1 MEYSEECRV
10 IGPAAFM
17 ACTSMYSI
25 QLSPKIEE
33 IGHDAFAY
41 CGNMSQYDLP
51 DSLRYIGDRAFRG
64 NTSLEEMNI
73 SDSVKYIG
81 EETFSYCSSLTSIGD
96 GAFQGCTGGL
106 EGFDLSDK
114 VTTIGE
120 SAFADCG
127 TIGYVTLPESIT
139 SIGTNAF
146 NGSNI
151 GKLFVGWDEPI
162 QVETNTFSRVD
173 TMYCPSGSVTN
184 YRYVRGWNVAKWYI
198 STENPVGI
206 EGIEAN
212 KEEDDVYYNLEG
224 IRVENPSEGIYI
236 HNGKK
241 VLIRRK

>member
-1 MEYSEECRV
+1 M
-10 IGPAAFM
+10 
-17 ACTSMYSI
+17 
-25 QLSPKIEE
+25 
-33 IGHDAFAY
+33 
-41 CGNMSQYDLP
+41 
-51 DSLRYIGDRAFRG
+51 
-64 NTSLEEMNI
+64 
-73 SDSVKYIG
+73 
-81 EETFSYCSSLTSIGD
+81 
-96 GAFQGCTGGL
+96 
-106 EGFDLSDK
+106 SDK

-184 YRYVRGWNVAKWYI
+184 YRYERGWNVAKWYI

-241 VLIRRK
+241 ILIRRK

>member
-1 MEYSEECRV
+1 MV
-10 IGPAAFM
+10 
-17 ACTSMYSI
+17 
-25 QLSPKIEE
+25 
-33 IGHDAFAY
+33 AY
-41 CGNMSQYDLP
+41 CP
-51 DSLRYIGDRAFRG
+51 SLK
-64 NTSLEEMNI
+64 NVNI
-73 SDSVKYIG
+73 PENV
-81 EETFSYCSSLTSIGD
+81 TSIGD

-114 VTTIGE
+114 ITTIGE

-184 YRYVRGWNVAKWYI
+184 YRYERGWNVAKWYI

-212 KEEDDVYYNLEG
+212 KRGCLVVNEETLQTTRQGVYAGGDAVTGAATVILAMGAGKQAAASIHQYL
-224 IRVENPSEGIYI
+224 SE
-236 HNGKK
+236 K
-241 VLIRRK
+241 

>member
-1 MEYSEECRV
+1 M
-10 IGPAAFM
+10 
-17 ACTSMYSI
+17 
-25 QLSPKIEE
+25 
-33 IGHDAFAY
+33 
-41 CGNMSQYDLP
+41 P
-51 DSLRYIGDRAFRG
+51 DSLKYIGDRAFRG

-81 EETFSYCSSLTSIGD
+81 EETFSYCSSLTNVTLPDSIDAIGDYMFAYCTSLKNVNIPENVTSIGD

-184 YRYVRGWNVAKWYI
+184 YRYERGWNVAKWYI